1 MPYAQLAG
9 LPAITG
15 LYTTFL
21 CLVGYALLGP
31 SRLRGLGPDSS
42 LAPMIAATLLPIRRL
57 ECKPGASDRA
67 RLDAPPAGRSGDD
80 RGGCREARIR
90 RRPVF
95 QAERYELVGPL
106 DPAHVLPTPEAA
118 VAAFR
123 QQTGADWQRLRRPAE
138 MPG

>member
-1 MPYAQLAG
+1 M
-9 LPAITG
+9 G
-15 LYTTFL
+15 LYTTIV
-21 CLVGYALLGP
+21 CLVGYALFGP
-31 SRLRGLGPDSS
+31 SRVPVLGPDSW
-42 LAPMIAATLLPIRRL
+42 LGPMIAATLLPIRPL
-57 ECKPGASDRA
+57 EWKPGSLARA
-67 RLDAPPAGRSGDD
+67 RLDAAPAGRSGDD